1 MILQAIILGI
11 VQGLTEFLPV
21 SSSGH
26 LAILERYFNITQPVV
41 LAAFLHFGTFIATV
55 VFFFKP
61 IMDIIKGLMR
71 GNKEAIN
78 YILNIAIGTMPIVI
92 FALLFTSAIEQVFT
106 DIKLVAILLGLTG
119 IVLLMTNI
127 IRKQQGNVDRLSALI
142 IGIGQMFATFPGL
155 SRSGLTISAG
165 FFSGVKSGEAFKFS
179 FLLSL
184 PAVFGANL
192 LELRNISVIDNY
204 AALCVG
210 VACSF
215 VSGLLALK
223 ILHRL
228 VHQRFH
234 LFGIYCLII
243 SVLFLLV
250 K

>member
-1 MILQAIILGI
+1 MILKAIILGA

-26 LAILERYFNITQPVV
+26 LALLERYFAITQPVV

-61 IMDIIKGLMR
+61 IVEIIKGLTQ
-71 GNKEAIN
+71 GNRKAVN
-78 YILNIAIGTMPIVI
+78 YILNIAIGTMPIAI
-92 FALLFTSAIEQVFT
+92 FALLFRSLIEQTFT
-106 DIKLVAILLGLTG
+106 DTRLVAMFLGFTG
-119 IVLLMTNI
+119 IILLMTNS
-127 IRKQQGNVDRLSALI
+127 IRKRQGNVNCLSALL

-165 FFSGVKSGEAFKFS
+165 FFSGVKSEEAFKFS

-184 PAVFGANL
+184 PAIFGANL
-192 LELRNISVIDNY
+192 LELKNISVIDNY

-215 VSGLLALK
+215 VSGLVALK

-243 SVLFLLV
+243 SVLLLV
-250 K
+250 VK